1 MQFFKVVTME
11 TEEDEFDDGSY
22 SCFEL
27 LSLERNLESFYEG
40 RLNHLDLWYHRPVK
54 KTNKKK
60 GNYRIYSAIRRGFPF
75 SRMTTNN

>member
-60 GNYRIYSAIRRGFPF
+60 GNYFYSQDGSVKPIDVCGTF
-75 SRMTTNN
+75 SE